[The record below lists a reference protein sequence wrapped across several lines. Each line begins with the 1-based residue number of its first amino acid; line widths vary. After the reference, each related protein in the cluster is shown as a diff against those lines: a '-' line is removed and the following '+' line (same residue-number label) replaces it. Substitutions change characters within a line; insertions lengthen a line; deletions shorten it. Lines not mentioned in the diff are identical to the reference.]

1 MAGHCQVKPLQETLK
16 HSQAGLAQSL
26 VGSLVLS
33 PGSWCAHF
41 VVTSKS
47 LCFPILWKFCNQILL
62 SFKVRFP
69 GDSQFLWWI
78 PRLGSMIW
86 GLEPSQKCEN
96 FFGIIVL
103 QLVDCSSRSYG
114 IWFYH
119 DCIPPCNHLVAAS
132 PLSLVVGYLFL
143 CVGFSVLLVMVVHQL
158 VANPVFS
165 QEKMSACPSTPP
177 SIQFQSRRS
186 DGLLK

>member
-69 GDSQFLWWI
+69 GESQFLCWI
-78 PRLGSMIW
+78 PRLRSLMW
-86 GLEPSQKCEN
+86 GLELSQKCEN

-103 QLVDCSSRSYG
+103 QLMDCSSRSYG

-119 DCIPPCNHLVAAS
+119 DCIPPTILLQLLLCPWLWGIFFCVWVS
-132 PLSLVVGYLFL
+132 VSSWWWLF
-143 CVGFSVLLVMVVHQL
+143 S
-158 VANPVFS
+158 S
-165 QEKMSACPSTPP
+165 
-177 SIQFQSRRS
+177 
-186 DGLLK
+186 